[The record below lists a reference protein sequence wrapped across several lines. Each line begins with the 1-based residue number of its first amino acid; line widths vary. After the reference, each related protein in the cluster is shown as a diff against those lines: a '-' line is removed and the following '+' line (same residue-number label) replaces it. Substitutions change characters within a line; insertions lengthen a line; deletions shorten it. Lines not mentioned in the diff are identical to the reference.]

1 MTKLDYEVR
10 ELAFKELLTKQE
22 ELKLFEKMRKN
33 GFDLETRKDNTT
45 YVFIK
50 FN

>member
-1 MTKLDYEVR
+1 MKKLDYEVR
-10 ELAFKELLTKQE
+10 ELAFKEILTKEE

-33 GFDLETRKDNTT
+33 GFDLEQRKDNIT

>member
-1 MTKLDYEVR
+1 MKKLDYECR
-10 ELAFKELLTKQE
+10 ELVFKEILTKE
-22 ELKLFEKMRKN
+22 EEMKLFEKMRKI
-33 GFDLETRKDNTT
+33 GFDLEQRKDNTT